1 MKVESRRTALLGLS
15 LAAGM
20 SGALAQA
27 DADLVVLPAPAAA
40 WRTVVGT
47 WGNQA
52 ELTGDSVVAPGPNPV
67 SASARVNGS
76 QREAVSLAWKDQ
88 WATMLRFESREPLD
102 LRPYLGGTLEFD
114 LDVTELAKGGVRA
127 VVGCGEGCER
137 SVNLIEPA
145 RAWAGKG
152 WQRVALAMDCFVRE
166 GTDFSKVRLPFALE
180 GAGSGRV
187 SVANVRFTREA
198 KAGLACPDY
207 RTESF
212 TPAPQTESFSLDWWL
227 PLHQQKLQEKNQLI
241 AAGTPPE
248 VVFIGDSITQGWEGQ
263 GRAVW
268 RRHFAS
274 HALALGFGGDRTE
287 NVLWRL
293 QQGEVDGLAPKVVV
307 LMIGTNNSGMRAP
320 ESTAAGVKHL
330 LAELRQRLPS
340 TKVLLLAIFPR
351 GEKPDDFLR
360 GVNER
365 VNKLIASYA
374 DGRSVHYLD
383 INASLLNPDGTLST
397 DVMPDLLHPSE
408 KGYEIWRRAMAP
420 TLQRLLAE
428 RP

>member
-1 MKVESRRTALLGLS
+1 MKTILRSLLLGTS
-15 LAAGM
+15 LVAGM
-20 SGALAQA
+20 SGALAQTGA
-27 DADLVVLPAPAAA
+27 DFVVLPAPAAA
-40 WRTVVGT
+40 WRTVVGS

-52 ELTGDSVVAPGPNPV
+52 ELTGDSVLAPGPNHV
-67 SASARVNGS
+67 GAIAWGNGS
-76 QREAVSLAWKDQ
+76 RREAVQLDWKDL

-127 VVGCGEGCER
+127 VVGCGEWCER

-152 WQRVALAMDCFVRE
+152 RQHVALAMSCFVRE
-166 GTDFSKVRLPFALE
+166 GADFSKVRLPFALE

-187 SVANVRFTREA
+187 SVANVRITREA
-198 KAGLACPDY
+198 KAGLPCPDH

-212 TPAPQTESFSLDWWL
+212 TPAPQTESFSIDWWL
-227 PLHQQKLQEKNQLI
+227 PLHTQKLQEKNRLV

-248 VVFIGDSITQGWEGQ
+248 VVFIGDSITQGWENE

-268 RRHFAS
+268 QRHFARQ
-274 HALALGFGGDRTE
+274 ALALGFGGDRTE

-293 QQGEVDGLAPKVVV
+293 QNGEVDGITPKVAV
-307 LMIGTNNSGMRAP
+307 LMIGTNNAGMRTP

-330 LAELRQRLPS
+330 LRELRQRLPS
-340 TKVLLLAIFPR
+340 TQVLLLAIFPR
-351 GEKPDDFLR
+351 GEKPDDHLR
-360 GVNER
+360 GVNDR
-365 VNKLIASYA
+365 VNKLIAGYA

-383 INASLLNPDGTLST
+383 ISAALLNPDGSLSK
-397 DVMPDLLHPSE
+397 DVMPDLLHLSE
-408 KGYEIWRRAMAP
+408 KGYAIWQRAMVP